1 MQTNTSISLRRKMIL
16 LLALLTGCSSSVAS
30 HRNRI
35 HDLYAA
41 RDDILAL
48 SAQIQDIAQIMLY
61 AGRIHS
67 GPLADAALDVAIAI
81 HGQPDDREK
90 AYAQHITLEQVR
102 ADGERVSR
110 LLAQRDA
117 LRRSIDSSR
126 ARVADDL
133 AHLHALEA
141 KYDFASKLISSCAIG
156 IGILIFA
163 FLAFKFLL

>member
-1 MQTNTSISLRRKMIL
+1 MIL
-16 LLALLTGCSSSVAS
+16 LLALVTGCSSSVTS
-30 HRNRI
+30 HGNRI

-48 SAQIQDIAQIMLY
+48 FAQIRDIAQIMLY

-67 GPLADAALDVAIAI
+67 GELAPAALDVAISI
-81 HGQPDDREK
+81 HDQPDDREK
-90 AYAQHITLEQVR
+90 AYGQSITLEQFR

-110 LLAQRDA
+110 LLAQRDR
-117 LRRSIDSSR
+117 LHRSIDSSR

-133 AHLHALEA
+133 AHMHALET
-141 KYDFASKLISSCAIG
+141 KYD
-156 IGILIFA
+156 FA